1 MRTLNVDIETY
12 SSADIT
18 KTGAYKYAEADDFE
32 ILMIAFS
39 IDNEPVTCLDMYEVK
54 KHLWHAAYET
64 FKIALFDKNVK
75 KYAFNANFERVCLA
89 KHFERDMPPEE
100 FVCTMVNATRI
111 GLPAS
116 LDKCGEALKLDIQK
130 DKTGKALINYFSK
143 PCRPTKANGGRTRN
157 LPEHAPEKWQQF
169 IEYCIRDVE
178 VEQLIAEKIRAFP
191 VPKFEQKLWS
201 IDQHIN
207 DRGVHLDE
215 SLMTGAVELDRISK
229 EQLMN
234 EAIQLTGLDNPNSP
248 TQLLKWLN
256 AEGLEIPDLQKKTVT
271 EWLKVATGKAKK
283 MLELRLQMSKTSVK
297 KYTKM
302 HEMMCKD
309 HRVRGVFQFY
319 GAGTGRWAGRGVQL
333 QNLTKHHIS
342 DDELD
347 IARMAIKQQEYEW
360 LDMLLEDS
368 YQDLLS
374 QLVRTTFTA
383 KEGYEFAVSDFSA
396 IEARVIAWY
405 AGEKWRLQVFETH
418 GKIYEASASQMF
430 NVPIESIGK
439 GSPLRQ
445 KGKVAELACIAKG
458 QMVLT
463 NNGEKP
469 IEKVL
474 LSDKVWDGYNFVKH
488 DGVIKKGIKEVI
500 TYEGLT
506 ATKDHLVFIEGKN
519 KPVQFGE
526 AATSGAHLLRSGY
539 CRSRDGLDTD
549 NKPRKT
555 MEEEMERPNDIRQMC
570 KLPKNFMA
578 SFLQFEKR
586 FKQRMSVLFTTKT
599 STRVA
604 IQKNDCSKTKMYKSE
619 RFKLQKLWNAWHR
632 IQVRKCFRGC
642 ALHGRNC
649 RWGLKQEPRNRSHR
663 CKWPLRKRKS
673 KVGNSSTKLP
683 KSAQVY
689 DILNAGPL
697 NRYTV
702 EGKLVHNCGY
712 QGGVGALKAMGALEM
727 GLKENELQGLINEWR
742 NANPNIVS
750 FWYSVQEAAV
760 QTVKTRQ
767 VNHTHGL
774 KFYMFKGALMIELPS
789 GRSLSYLKP
798 KLRQNRWGSDVIVFK
813 GQDSITRKWTDI
825 DTYGGKLVENIV
837 QATARDLLA
846 VSLVRLEKAGYEV
859 VAHVHDEIIVEVP
872 KGSRALSDIE
882 DIMSQPVRWA
892 EGLSLDS
899 DGFVSEFYMKD

>member
-1 MRTLNVDIETY
+1 MDTLNVDIETY

-18 KTGAYKYAEADDFE
+18 KTGAYKYAESEDFE
-32 ILMIAFS
+32 ILLIAFS
-39 IDNEPVTCLDMYEVK
+39 IDNEPVTCLDMFEVS
-54 KHLWHAAYET
+54 KHKWHAAYET

-89 KHFERDMPPEE
+89 KHFNKSMPPEE
-100 FVCTMVNATRI
+100 WNCTMVNATRI

-130 DKTGKALINYFSK
+130 DKTGKGLINYFSK
-143 PCRPTKANGGRTRN
+143 PCRPTKANGGRKRN

-169 IEYCIRDVE
+169 IDYCIRDVE
-178 VEQLIAEKIRAFP
+178 VEQLIADKIKPFP
-191 VPKFEQKLWS
+191 VPKFEQQLWA

-215 SLMTGAVELDRISK
+215 ALMAGAVELDRISK

-234 EAIQLTGLDNPNSP
+234 EAVKLTGLENPNSP

-256 AEGLEIPDLQKKTVT
+256 SEGLEIPDLKKKTVS
-271 EWLKVATGKAKK
+271 EWLEVATGKAKK

-309 HRVRGVFQFY
+309 YRVRGVFQFY

-333 QNLTKHHIS
+333 QNLTKHHIT

-347 IARMAIKQQEYEW
+347 IARTAIKKQEYEW
-360 LDMLLEDS
+360 IDMLLDES

-383 KEGYEFAVSDFSA
+383 KENYEFAVSDFSA

-405 AGEKWRLQVFETH
+405 AGEQWRLKVFETH

-445 KGKVAELACIAKG
+445 KGKVSELA
-458 QMVLT
+458 L
-463 NNGEKP
+463 
-469 IEKVL
+469 
-474 LSDKVWDGYNFVKH
+474 
-488 DGVIKKGIKEVI
+488 
-500 TYEGLT
+500 
-506 ATKDHLVFIEGKN
+506 
-519 KPVQFGE
+519 
-526 AATSGAHLLRSGY
+526 
-539 CRSRDGLDTD
+539 
-549 NKPRKT
+549 
-555 MEEEMERPNDIRQMC
+555 
-570 KLPKNFMA
+570 
-578 SFLQFEKR
+578 
-586 FKQRMSVLFTTKT
+586 
-599 STRVA
+599 
-604 IQKNDCSKTKMYKSE
+604 
-619 RFKLQKLWNAWHR
+619 
-632 IQVRKCFRGC
+632 
-642 ALHGRNC
+642 
-649 RWGLKQEPRNRSHR
+649 
-663 CKWPLRKRKS
+663 
-673 KVGNSSTKLP
+673 
-683 KSAQVY
+683 
-689 DILNAGPL
+689 
-697 NRYTV
+697 
-702 EGKLVHNCGY
+702 GY
-712 QGGVGALKAMGALEM
+712 QGGAGALKAMGALEM
-727 GLKENELQGLINEWR
+727 GIEEAELKGLVDSWR
-742 NANPNIVS
+742 NANPNIVK
-750 FWYSVQEAAV
+750 FWYSVQDAAI

-767 VNHTHGL
+767 TSYTHSL
-774 KFYMFKGALMIELPS
+774 KFYMYKGALMIELPS

-798 KLRQNRWGSDVIVFK
+798 TLRKNRWGSDVIVFK
-813 GQDSITRKWTDI
+813 GQDSITRKWTNI

-846 VSLVRLEKAGYEV
+846 VSLIRLEKARYEV

-872 KGSRALSDIE
+872 KGSHALSNIE
-882 DIMSQPVRWA
+882 DIMSMRVSWA

-899 DGFVSEFYMKD
+899 EGFVSEFYMKD

>member
-18 KTGAYKYAEADDFE
+18 KTGAYKYAEAEDFE

-39 IDNEPVTCLDMYEVK
+39 IDNEPVTCLDMFEVS
-54 KHLWHAAYET
+54 KHKWHAAYET

-89 KHFERDMPPEE
+89 KYFGEEMPPEE
-100 FVCTMVNATRI
+100 WNCTMVNATRI

-143 PCRPTKANGGRTRN
+143 PCKPTKANGGRTRN

-178 VEQLIAEKIRAFP
+178 VEQLIAEKISAFP
-191 VPKFEQKLWS
+191 VTKFEQKLWS

-215 SLMTGAVELDRISK
+215 ALMTGAVELDRISK
-229 EQLMN
+229 EQLMD
-234 EAIQLTGLDNPNSP
+234 EAIQLTGLENPNSP

-347 IARMAIKQQEYEW
+347 VARTAIKRQEYEW
-360 LDMLLEDS
+360 LDMLLDDS

-445 KGKVAELACIAKG
+445 KGKVSELA
-458 QMVLT
+458 L
-463 NNGEKP
+463 
-469 IEKVL
+469 
-474 LSDKVWDGYNFVKH
+474 
-488 DGVIKKGIKEVI
+488 
-500 TYEGLT
+500 
-506 ATKDHLVFIEGKN
+506 
-519 KPVQFGE
+519 
-526 AATSGAHLLRSGY
+526 
-539 CRSRDGLDTD
+539 
-549 NKPRKT
+549 
-555 MEEEMERPNDIRQMC
+555 
-570 KLPKNFMA
+570 
-578 SFLQFEKR
+578 
-586 FKQRMSVLFTTKT
+586 
-599 STRVA
+599 
-604 IQKNDCSKTKMYKSE
+604 
-619 RFKLQKLWNAWHR
+619 
-632 IQVRKCFRGC
+632 
-642 ALHGRNC
+642 
-649 RWGLKQEPRNRSHR
+649 
-663 CKWPLRKRKS
+663 
-673 KVGNSSTKLP
+673 
-683 KSAQVY
+683 
-689 DILNAGPL
+689 
-697 NRYTV
+697 
-702 EGKLVHNCGY
+702 GY
-712 QGGVGALKAMGALEM
+712 QGGAGALKAMGALEM
-727 GLKENELQGLINEWR
+727 GIDESELKGLVDSWR
-742 NANPNIVS
+742 NANPNIVK
-750 FWYSVQEAAV
+750 FWYAVQEAAV

-798 KLRQNRWGSDVIVFK
+798 KLRQNRWGSEVIVFK
-813 GQDSITRKWTDI
+813 GQDSVNRKWTDI

-872 KGSRALSDIE
+872 KGSRALANIE
-882 DIMSQPVRWA
+882 DIMSQPVKWA
-892 EGLSLDS
+892 EGLSLNS